1 MQIFINFVM
10 LHLLLIALLIGLILS
25 AVLHVDESQPP
36 FLLVLDARTMAEM
49 ARVEFPG
56 IQWHKDVHGI
66 FVPASALE

>member
-1 MQIFINFVM
+1 MHAV
-10 LHLLLIALLIGLILS
+10 LIMYIIIGVILS
-25 AVLHVDESQPP
+25 AVLRVDESQPP